1 MNPQSHLPRRSPP
14 NYRGGAGGGNHRGFD
29 SPPRHSPGGFQPL
42 GAAGAGGFRPNH
54 PDPPPLSGQKRG
66 YPFSGRGSS
75 PGEFRAKWEWNL
87 SAASSFKDGYI

>member
-14 NYRGGAGGGNHRGFD
+14 NYRGGAGGSNHRGFD
-29 SPPRHSPGGFQPL
+29 SPPRHSPGGFPPL

-75 PGEFRAKWEWNL
+75 PGEFRTECEWNL
-87 SAASSFKDGYI
+87 SAASVKDGYI